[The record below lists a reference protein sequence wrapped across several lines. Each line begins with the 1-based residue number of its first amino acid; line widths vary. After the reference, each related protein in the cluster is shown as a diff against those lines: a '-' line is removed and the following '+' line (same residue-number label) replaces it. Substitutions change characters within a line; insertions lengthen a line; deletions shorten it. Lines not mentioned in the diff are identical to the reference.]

1 MKMTYACLSLHQR
14 RKFRPTM
21 SLYIK
26 NVETLRSLSDDNPI
40 TEYKYLNSCI
50 PFSEVRPNIELQVTR
65 KSEIRYNQDFSGQD
79 TLLYSINS
87 IHPLNMRCR

>member
-26 NVETLRSLSDDNPI
+26 NVETLRSLSDDNSI
-40 TEYKYLNSCI
+40 VEYKYLNSCI
-50 PFSEVRPNIELQVTR
+50 PFSEISPNNQLQVTR
-65 KSEIRYNQDFSGQD
+65 KSKIKYNQKFSGQD
-79 TLLYSINS
+79 TLLYRINS